1 MKTIHL
7 ISHTH
12 WDREW
17 YRTFQQ
23 FRLRL
28 VHLVDGLLDI
38 LASDRDYKHFMLD
51 GQTIVLDDY
60 LLMRPEAEST
70 LTRLIR
76 SGRVLIG
83 PWHILP
89 DMFLVSPEAHIRNLL
104 AGDRKARRFGPK
116 MNIGYM
122 PDSFGHIGQMPQIL
136 QGFGIDNACLW
147 RGVPPSPD
155 VGRGAGGEGDDQ
167 PTEFWWQSP
176 DGTRVLMLYL
186 RDSYSNGASLNASNP
201 AQFTEQIQQA
211 ADSLLPHSTTAR
223 LTPNTPHL
231 LVMFGTDH
239 MEPPAETSKA
249 VKAANKHLKEYR
261 VVHSTLPKY
270 LAAVK
275 SKIVNRKSEIPTVIG
290 ELRSSKRAHLLP
302 GVLSTRMWIK
312 QRNHASENLL
322 EKWAEPFSTFASLQ
336 VGMLKHSNLTTFKPA
351 NILRQA
357 WLLLLQNHPHDS
369 ICGCSIDQVHDE
381 MKPRFDQVDQIGEEI
396 TRQSLEILA
405 GAVNSDQLPALSN
418 VEGSAISVQS
428 AIVVFNPLSVK
439 RTDVVTTELSLPVGV
454 SNFEI
459 MDEAGNV
466 IPHQSASGKTSELIN
481 VRIKRSELGGM
492 LSMLHDGRAANLA
505 IQDMQFSRDGAT
517 LRVEAV
523 FAENAEPN
531 MDVWNRSVKAIE
543 GFLADNTIEAFHIHA
558 RSPESASVTFCAANV
573 PALGWKTFYVR
584 GRESVPAEIKVTPLM
599 KLLAPLAKLPMAQKL
614 LARVGQSKT
623 RPPYIIENEFL
634 SVELTS
640 DSTLTVTDKA
650 TGQIYRGLNRFVDSG
665 DCGDEYNF
673 SPPPSDLVV
682 DSAILRGVTLAR
694 GPIQQTLTFDL
705 DLLTPASLAP
715 DRKSRS
721 KEQVVTRITSR
732 VTLATGVPRVDI
744 HTRVDNR
751 AKDHRL
757 RVHFPAPFATDSA
770 KHDGH
775 FEIVKR
781 PIGVPA
787 FDDTW
792 AEEPRP
798 ETHQRAFTSISD
810 GQNTLTIANRGLP
823 EVEVLHG
830 VRSLPTS
837 EIALTL
843 LRCVGWLSRD
853 DFSTRKGHAGPFL
866 ETPKA
871 QMIGEWEFDYSVI
884 VGQDSDLSYK
894 QAWNFETPLRALGTG
909 IHAGTL
915 PPSGSFVRVDNPC
928 FVVSAVKEAE
938 DGKGWIMRG
947 YNIGDEEIPVT
958 ITPWRKFAKAQR
970 VNMAEET
977 VARLKVGRSGEVTVQ
992 ARRREVVTVKFGE

>member
-104 AGDRKARRFGPK
+104 AGDRNARCFGPK

-147 RGVPPSPD
+147 RGL
-155 VGRGAGGEGDDQ
+155 DDQ
-167 PTEFWWQSP
+167 PAEFWWQAP

-201 AQFTEQIQQA
+201 AQFTDQIQQA
-211 ADSLLPHSTTAR
+211 ADSLAPHSSAWN
-223 LTPNTPHL
+223 LTPDTSHL

-249 VKAANKHLKEYR
+249 VKAANKGLKGYR
-261 VVHSTLPKY
+261 LVHSTLPTY

-275 SKIVNRKSEIPTVIG
+275 SKVESRKSDIPTVVG
-290 ELRSSKRAHLLP
+290 ELRSSKRSHLLP

-322 EKWAEPFSTFASLQ
+322 EKWAEPFSTFAT
-336 VGMLKHSNLTTFKPA
+336 HLTPDTGTRDTE
-351 NILRQA
+351 ILRQA

-381 MKPRFDQVDQIGEEI
+381 MRPRFDQVEQIGEEI
-396 TRQSLEILA
+396 TRQSLEVLA
-405 GAVNSDQLPALSN
+405 AQVDTSHDTSSLATL
-418 VEGSAISVQS
+418 
-428 AIVVFNPLSVK
+428 VVFNPLSAT
-439 RTDVVTTELSLPVGV
+439 RTDVVSAELSLPTGI
-454 SNFEI
+454 SDFEI
-459 MDEAGNV
+459 FDKAGNT
-466 IPHQSASGKTSELIN
+466 IPHQSASGQTAEFIN
-481 VRIKRSELGGM
+481 VRIKREELGGLLGM
-492 LSMLHDGRAANLA
+492 VNEGRAGNLA
-505 IQDMQFSRDGAT
+505 VQGLRFECDGAT
-517 LRVEAV
+517 LRVEAI
-523 FAENAEPN
+523 FAENVSPRL
-531 MDVWNRSVKAIE
+531 DIWNEGVKAFQGFINDASIE
-543 GFLADNTIEAFHIHA
+543 TFHIRA
-558 RSPESASVTFCAANV
+558 RSPESASVTFCAADV
-573 PALGWKTFYVR
+573 PGLGWKSFYVR
-584 GRESVPAEIKVTPLM
+584 GRDSVPAEIKVTPLM
-599 KLLAPLAKLPMAQKL
+599 KALAPLAKLSIAQKL
-614 LARVGQSKT
+614 LARLGQSKT
-623 RPPYIIENEFL
+623 RPPYIIENDLL
-634 SVELTS
+634 SVELNA
-640 DSTLTVTDKA
+640 DNNTLTVVDKA
-650 TGQIYRGLNRFVDSG
+650 TGQVFRGLNRFVDSG

-673 SPPPSDLVV
+673 SPPPSDLVA

-694 GPIQQTLTFDL
+694 GPVQQTLTFDL

-715 DRKSRS
+715 NRKSRS

-732 VTLATGVPRVDI
+732 VTLTRGVPRVDI

-757 RVHFPAPFATDSA
+757 RVHFPAPFTADSA
-770 KHDGH
+770 NHDGH

-781 PIGVPA
+781 PIGLPP
-787 FDDTW
+787 FDETW
-792 AEEPRP
+792 SEDPRP
-798 ETHQRAFTSISD
+798 ETYQSAFTSISD

-823 EVEVLHG
+823 EVEVL
-830 VRSLPTS
+830 RTRKSDRLPNS
-837 EIALTL
+837 ENAEIAITL

-853 DFSTRKGHAGPFL
+853 DFSTRKNHAGPFL

-871 QMIGEWEFDYSVI
+871 QMIGEWEFDYSI
-884 VGQDSDLSYK
+884 VVARDNISCYQ
-894 QAWNFETPLRALGTG
+894 QAWNFESPLRAAGTG

-915 PPSGSFVRVDNPC
+915 PASGSFVHVDNAS
-928 FVVSAVKEAE
+928 FVVSAAKEAE
-938 DGKGWIMRG
+938 DGRGWIVRG
-947 YNIGDEEIPVT
+947 YNIGDEEIPIT
-958 ITPWRKFAKAQR
+958 IRPWRRFAKAER
-970 VNMAEET
+970 ANMAEET
-977 VARLKVGRSGEVTVQ
+977 VSRLKVGGGGEVTVK
-992 ARRREVVTVKFGE
+992 ARGHEVVTVKFS